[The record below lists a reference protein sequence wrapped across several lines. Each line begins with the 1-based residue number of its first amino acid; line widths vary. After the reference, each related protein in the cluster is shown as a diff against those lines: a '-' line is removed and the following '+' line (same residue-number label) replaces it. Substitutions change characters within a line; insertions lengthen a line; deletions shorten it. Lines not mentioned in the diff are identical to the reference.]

1 MKSVVSIRSLADAK
15 NPASFSNR
23 MRDRRFVRFESLTA
37 GFARPLRILDIGG
50 TTAFWE
56 RRGWAGRSDI
66 QLTLVN
72 LAAEPS
78 SHANITSIAGDAT
91 RLTDYADGDFDI
103 AFSNSVI
110 EHLFSWENQQAMARE
125 VQRVARAFWVQT
137 PNYWFP
143 VEPHFHV
150 VGWQWLPEEVRVAL
164 LRRRRCGWRGPCPD
178 AEQARHHVREVRLL
192 TKRDLAA
199 LFPTATVTPE
209 RIFGLTKSWVV
220 TGGFPL

>member
-78 SHANITSIAGDAT
+78 AHANITSIAGDAT
-91 RLTDYADGDFDI
+91 RLTDYADQDFDI
-103 AFSNSVI
+103 AFGDRALVLVGKPAGHGARGAASGSCLLGSNAELLVSGRAALPRRRMAVATRGGSSCAAASPP
-110 EHLFSWENQQAMARE
+110 LRMARPLPGC
-125 VQRVARAFWVQT
+125 RA
-137 PNYWFP
+137 
-143 VEPHFHV
+143 
-150 VGWQWLPEEVRVAL
+150 G
-164 LRRRRCGWRGPCPD
+164 
-178 AEQARHHVREVRLL
+178 
-192 TKRDLAA
+192 AA
-199 LFPTATVTPE
+199 SRP
-209 RIFGLTKSWVV
+209 
-220 TGGFPL
+220 